1 MPLYQHPN
9 MRDMT
14 ADQLHTM
21 IEAKRQQRLITAVE
35 VNNARQKK
43 LTKMAAKD
51 QERYNKIGD
60 RAVTRL
66 AKIAD
71 MLAQCD
77 ADLIQMQRLSSN
89 IGLVEQELG
98 PEFTLDE

>member
-9 MRDMT
+9 IRDMT
-14 ADQLHTM
+14 ADTLHTM

-43 LTKMAAKD
+43 LVKIAAKD
-51 QERYNKIGD
+51 QERYIKIGD

-77 ADLIQMQRLSSN
+77 NDLVQMQKLSSN
-89 IGLVEQELG
+89 LGLVEQELG
-98 PEFTLDE
+98 PEFDIDG